1 MGDFIAQD
9 ALTAGLDGC
18 LPDLYTHNTLLAE
31 HENGHLCCPSF
42 CVSGSARHST
52 VIEEKKSM
60 FYRSWNGKIYFFPH
74 SHVHLRKQPTGNVWK
89 GGDGGDWTNIW
100 SVSFKL
106 GE

>member
-42 CVSGSARHST
+42 CVSGSTRHST

-60 FYRSWNGKIYFFPH
+60 FHSSWNGKIDFFPH
-74 SHVHLRKQPTGNVWK
+74 
-89 GGDGGDWTNIW
+89 
-100 SVSFKL
+100 
-106 GE
+106 